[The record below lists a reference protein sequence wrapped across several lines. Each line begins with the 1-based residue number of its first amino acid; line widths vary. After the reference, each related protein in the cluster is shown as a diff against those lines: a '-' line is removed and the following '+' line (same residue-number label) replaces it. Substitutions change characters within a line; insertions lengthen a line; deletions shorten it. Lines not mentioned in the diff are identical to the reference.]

1 MVISHVC
8 IPYNSTFVLGGGG
21 GGEYRKVEG
30 EGYRPK
36 WVEGEKNRKCV
47 GIRLREGWNEDE
59 KKTESHPKHQQ
70 VKYDCRRS
78 GRPP

>member
-1 MVISHVC
+1 M
-8 IPYNSTFVLGGGG
+8 
-21 GGEYRKVEG
+21 KVEG
-30 EGYRPK
+30 EEYRPK

-70 VKYDCRRS
+70 VKHDRRRS
-78 GRPP
+78 GMPP